1 MHNCL
6 LEGGYNH
13 FTLFRIHR
21 SVQKGSLTEAI
32 DVPDEDVAD
41 IVEALQYFGFNLDNK
56 VWLLQPG
63 KSLQSERNLL
73 FGLNKS
79 VVCSYI
85 KAVYKTIYAFEVI

>member
-21 SVQKGSLTEAI
+21 SVQKGSLTKAI

-41 IVEALQYFGFNLDNK
+41 IVEALQSFGFNLDNK
-56 VWLLQPG
+56 AWLLLDNNEDG
-63 KSLQSERNLL
+63 LL
-73 FGLNKS
+73 FDSKPGPGGA
-79 VVCSYI
+79 YM
-85 KAVYKTIYAFEVI
+85 